1 MVSMPKADAAL
12 QVEDIKLIERN
23 NIPLLVVVTPE
34 TRFHFR
40 TVYMGSRFDD
50 GTIDQ
55 LLENFKR
62 ILVELTSNPDA
73 LVASISHHGEHER
86 QSLIDSF
93 NQSLA
98 SLECAE

>member
-1 MVSMPKADAAL
+1 M
-12 QVEDIKLIERN
+12 
-23 NIPLLVVVTPE
+23 LLVVEPGPQ
-34 TRFHFR
+34 FHFR
-40 TVYMGSRFDD
+40 MVYMGSRFDE

-55 LLENFKR
+55 ILDNFRR

-73 LVASISHHGEHER
+73 SVASISHHGDHER